1 MSLTLTCTL
10 SCLILLPPTGM
21 TSVFSSIVLP
31 SAKRQMSQEEP
42 ESNDDGLATHT
53 NIPEEPDLRGLN
65 NALRALLEVFPNV
78 QPEVFREM
86 LARVSENSRL
96 EIVTEQLLKNETKWI
111 RGRYRREG
119 DATSNR
125 EKVMARQKSQR
136 DNDALLP
143 KEETFRNQAYK
154 VAVKDALYDEFKGL
168 SHSTIKAVLAECNY
182 HYTSA
187 RTALISINS
196 KSWRSSLT
204 SFFFRRKTPTAD
216 HHPLFTWSPG
226 SGALV
231 SSSSTKKQQVPK
243 LIPTGNAELNK
254 ELYENLLAPALAKE
268 REAQEIVDHALAHQL
283 SEKEATQAQEEY
295 DCECCYS
302 TVTINQITVC
312 NGGGHFLC
320 FRCVTHTINEAIYGQ
335 GWTKSIDMSTGS
347 LRCMAP
353 LSDGECDRCIPL
365 ELVRRAVEYKNT
377 GKQTMQ
383 RLHDRVAAESLL
395 QSKLPLVHC
404 PFCSYA
410 EVDELSLHN
419 HHLQWSFKNPKEL
432 SLLGAWAIFMLAS
445 SSPSLFE
452 YLLPLTAVAFLLSY
466 YLPNPFLSPLVRMSR
481 KARGLR
487 FTCRSPSCGKQS
499 CLHCHSPWRD
509 VHECYSS
516 QLSNLQQALES
527 AMTGAIKRTCPKCN
541 MSFVKSAGCNKLVC
555 VCGYQ
560 MCYLCRADLG
570 QEGYHHFCQHFRAT
584 GGQCKE
590 CEKCDLYRN
599 EDETAVVKKARE
611 IAEKEWWANEGKGVS
626 KDLVVKSQPLLGAN
640 WWDWRVWENWIDVL
654 VEKMILVRV

>member
-1 MSLTLTCTL
+1 
-10 SCLILLPPTGM
+10 M
-21 TSVFSSIVLP
+21 TSVFSSMVLP
-31 SAKRQMSQEEP
+31 SAKRQASQEETKT
-42 ESNDDGLATHT
+42 NDENLFTHT
-53 NIPEEPDLRGLN
+53 LIPEEPDLRVLN

-78 QPEVFREM
+78 QPEVLREM
-86 LARVSENSRL
+86 LARVSETSRL
-96 EIVTEQLLKNETKWI
+96 EIVTEQLLKNETKWVQ
-111 RGRYRREG
+111 GRYRREG
-119 DATSNR
+119 DAMSNR
-125 EKVMARQKSQR
+125 GKVTARQKSQR
-136 DNDALLP
+136 VENMALP
-143 KEETFRNQAYK
+143 REETFRNQDYK
-154 VAVKDALYDEFKGL
+154 FAVKEALYDEFKGL

-182 HYTSA
+182 HYTPA
-187 RTALISINS
+187 RTALLSINS

-204 SFFFRRKTPTAD
+204 NFFFRRKTPSVD
-216 HHPLFTWSPG
+216 HHPLLTWSSG
-226 SGALV
+226 SGTLASSGKRQRALRLV
-231 SSSSTKKQQVPK
+231 PTK
-243 LIPTGNAELNK
+243 NAELNQ
-254 ELYENLLAPALAKE
+254 ELYEDLLAPALAKE

-283 SEKEATQAQEEY
+283 FEQEATEAGEEY

-302 TVTINQITVC
+302 TVTINHITVC
-312 NGGGHFLC
+312 NDGGHFLC

-335 GWTKSIDMSTGS
+335 GWTKSIDLSTGT

-353 LSDGECDRCIPL
+353 LSVGECNGCVPL
-365 ELVRRAVEYKNT
+365 ELVRRAVEDKDS

-383 RLHDRVAAESLL
+383 RLHDRVASESLL
-395 QSKLPLVHC
+395 QSKLQIVHC

-410 EVDELSLHN
+410 EVDELSLRS
-419 HHLQWSFKNPKEL
+419 HHIQWSFRNPKEL
-432 SLLGAWAIFMLAS
+432 GLLSAWAIFMLAS
-445 SSPSLFE
+445 SWPNLFE

-466 YLPNPFLSPLVRMSR
+466 YLPNPFMSPLIRMSR

-487 FTCRSPSCGKQS
+487 FTCQSPLCGKQS
-499 CLHCHSPWRD
+499 CLHCHSLWRD

-570 QEGYHHFCQHFRAT
+570 QEGYHHFCQHFRAN

-599 EDETAVVKKARE
+599 EDETAVIKKARG
-611 IAEKEWWANEGKGVS
+611 IAEKEWWSNEGKGVS
-626 KDLVVKSQPLLGAN
+626 KDLVARTQPLLGVN
-640 WWDWRVWENWIDVL
+640 WWDWSVWENWIDML
-654 VEKMILVRV
+654 VERLVLVRV